1 MADENRFIDMLR
13 GLSKNIKQTSKD
25 ASDWFRTFVKDFRTK
40 TKIKTFTS
48 TKGPVAGQMY
58 FFNYDAKYKDVL
70 PYFDMYPL
78 VFPIKFT
85 DKGFLGVNL
94 HYLPPNER
102 LGILAFMD
110 SIRTNDKYDEPQ
122 KMIQQQRFLES
133 FYNNTRYKV
142 CVKRYLWGHVIGRN
156 FSYVDPNDW
165 AYVALLPFE
174 QWSYNKTYNGKRPPY

>member
-1 MADENRFIDMLR
+1 MAEENKYIKILR
-13 GLSKNIKQTSKD
+13 NLSQNIKQTSKS
-25 ASDWFRTFVKDFRTK
+25 ASDWFKNMVKDFGHK
-40 TKIKTFTS
+40 TSIKTFVN

-70 PYFDMYPL
+70 PYFDRYPL

-110 SIRTNDKYDEPQ
+110 SIKDNDKYDEPQ
-122 KMIQQQRFLES
+122 KMAQQQRFLES
-133 FYNNTRYKV
+133 FYTNTRYKV
-142 CVKRYLWGHVIGRN
+142 CVKRYLWGHVVGRN
-156 FSYVDPNDW
+156 FSYVDPKDW
-165 AYVALLPFE
+165 AYVAVLPFE
-174 QWSYNKTYNGKRPPY
+174 QWSYNKNYTGRKPPY